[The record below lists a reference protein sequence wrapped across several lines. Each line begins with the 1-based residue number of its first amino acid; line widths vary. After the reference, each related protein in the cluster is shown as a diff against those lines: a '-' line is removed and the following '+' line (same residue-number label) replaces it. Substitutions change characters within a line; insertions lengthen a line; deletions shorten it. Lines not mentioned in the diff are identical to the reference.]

1 MNSRRATAYAQAAG
15 LGAVSGMRTMS
26 APALLSHHLST
37 RDGAADGL
45 EDNLLASPRA
55 AAVFRILAAG
65 EIVADK
71 LPFMPART
79 SLPSLLA
86 RIGSGALV
94 GATVCAAKKE
104 SPSIG
109 AVVGAA
115 AAVASAFTMLYLRRK
130 AGRELKLPDPVVAL
144 AEDAIA
150 IGGGLS
156 VLNSD

>member
-1 MNSRRATAYAQAAG
+1 
-15 LGAVSGMRTMS
+15 MRTMS